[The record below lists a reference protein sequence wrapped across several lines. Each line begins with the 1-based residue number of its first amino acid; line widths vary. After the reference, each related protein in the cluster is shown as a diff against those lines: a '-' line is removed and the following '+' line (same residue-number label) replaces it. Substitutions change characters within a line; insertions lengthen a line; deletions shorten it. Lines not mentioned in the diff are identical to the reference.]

1 MLNAQSPKITGSF
14 SKEEDDYIKAY
25 YHSLGYK
32 DIASF
37 LERRPA
43 GIRARAQR
51 LGVTR
56 SRQTNSLQKYG

>member
-1 MLNAQSPKITGSF
+1 MTLITGSF
-14 SKEEDDYIKAY
+14 SKEEDEYIRAY
-25 YHSLGYK
+25 YYSLGYK

-51 LGVTR
+51 LGV
-56 SRQTNSLQKYG
+56 SRPKQKSSLPKYA